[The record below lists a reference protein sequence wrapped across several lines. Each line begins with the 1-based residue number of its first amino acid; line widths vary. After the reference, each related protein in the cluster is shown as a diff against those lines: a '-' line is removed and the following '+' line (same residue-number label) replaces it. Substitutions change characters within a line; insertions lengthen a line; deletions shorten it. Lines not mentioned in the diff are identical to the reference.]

1 MGCGYPVVFR
11 EDSQQWSA
19 CRKRSTEIGSSGSR
33 VCTLAFFFFDVRKL
47 AITCGIWR
55 TRRFSTP
62 GTGNDAW
69 NRRTDLELVLR
80 AVHMA
85 SSSKACYWRPHE
97 GLIASATS
105 DRIAGIAPGRLDLQ
119 LWNPDKPLVSGL
131 AWSHDCTRDCKES
144 ALHAFDNN
152 ESVPS
157 RTAANGSYCLGVVLV
172 EPPIPGGECNTDFFY
187 YEATGWAAGSWQGT
201 TKDFNKPRCYQ
212 HLSADLGN
220 QLQSTLANEISA
232 ANVGISALC
241 RLKVTTLSLVGC
253 GQSDEG
259 GYLYSAYDGALTGL
273 WDVEEAGNASDH
285 SSPQVPPS
293 SPPHP
298 HPHPHQHDA
307 TKEAERKQMAFLLGC
322 RNMSMHAHFNGTG
335 WACINGTGIMHQ
347 NATEI
352 SDMSIFDMSRSTSK
366 RHVSKDVDAISLGPA
381 FWVVEKERYRN
392 ETHGQNI
399 SWPGSKGDKAKK
411 STGDEQ
417 TPGMFFAWAARILL
431 PLCVLLAAGI
441 VWLHRTTSR
450 RSVNLR
456 RSRDRAQSDLQ
467 LLSHQVTRVHIGTGS
482 LPDSLPDQ
490 RLLALRGAPLSAA
503 EVSLPP
509 GPSSSSHAQSV
520 SDQEQ
525 AATAAPRAAAEAD
538 RQSPAERTG
547 GKGAGGSRSK
557 QKEAAPRAAAEAD
570 RQSPAE
576 GAGKSK
582 RKQAASVDWVEA
594 YRQQHAK
601 GAGRSRSKQAVH
613 MLEEVPLSWAEADR
627 QFYASAAGKAYLAG
641 IAETGSQI
649 EPNQVPLLS
658 CADRPGL
665 VQSAGFVECSAARP
679 TTVSA
684 PSVPEARSRQDLA
697 AEALA
702 DLSTATV

>member
-1 MGCGYPVVFR
+1 MRVAKTRGCHDGT
-11 EDSQQWSA
+11 A
-19 CRKRSTEIGSSGSR
+19 M
-33 VCTLAFFFFDVRKL
+33 
-47 AITCGIWR
+47 TCGIGADN
-55 TRRFSTP
+55 RRGQEPSTP
-62 GTGNDAW
+62 GTDEQIWSWAC
-69 NRRTDLELVLR
+69 
-80 AVHMA
+80 AHMA

-131 AWSHDCTRDCKES
+131 AWSHDCTRDCEES

-201 TKDFNKPRCYQ
+201 TQDFNKPRCYQ

-293 SPPHP
+293 SPPPP

-322 RNMSMHAHFNGTG
+322 RKMSMHAHFNGTG
-335 WACINGTGIMHQ
+335 WACINGTG
-347 NATEI
+347 
-352 SDMSIFDMSRSTSK
+352 
-366 RHVSKDVDAISLGPA
+366 SLGPA
-381 FWVVEKERYRN
+381 FWMVEKERYRN

-509 GPSSSSHAQSV
+509 GPPSSSHAQSV

-684 PSVPEARSRQDLA
+684 PSVPEARSRHDLA

-702 DLSTATV
+702 DLSTATAPVPFLSSGSSAG